1 VANQPMPIDSEV
13 QGFLSRLQQYRA
25 SLDEPD
31 RRLLDTLVAT
41 GLGRKQRDEPEAE
54 VTPYWEAYHNPYTD
68 TTAVAT
74 PYGAAGWHTTPWGTT
89 HGAFVHY

>member
-1 VANQPMPIDSEV
+1 MASQPMPTDSEV
-13 QGFLSRLQQYRA
+13 QGFLGRLKQYRG
-25 SLDEPD
+25 SLDESD
-31 RRLLDTLVAT
+31 QRLLDALVAT

-54 VTPYWEAYHNPYTD
+54 VKAYWEAYHNPYTD

-89 HGAFVHY
+89 YAGAVHY